1 MRFTVYVDAAHS
13 AERGVGAWSFLIYTD
28 LRYIDW
34 MGNKSKFLNSPTC
47 AEDIAIGL
55 ACRYLMDNIT
65 LDKTDIVTICSDSLS
80 SIRIMSDIMDG
91 KRKETH
97 SNILIEDSFKA
108 IKELSE
114 KCNVAFMKVRGHK
127 PVLNPNICVD
137 RLSKCYLRG

>member
-13 AERGVGAWSFLIYTD
+13 TERGVGAWSFLIYTD
-28 LRYIDW
+28 LRFIDW
-34 MGNKSKFLNSPTC
+34 VGNKSVFLNSPTC

-55 ACRYLMDNIT
+55 ACRYLMDNIA

-80 SIRIMSDIMDG
+80 SIRIMSDILDG
-91 KRKETH
+91 KRKDTH
-97 SNILIEDSFKA
+97 SNILVDDSFKA

-114 KCNVAFMKVRGHK
+114 KCNVAFMKVRAHK
-127 PVLNPNICVD
+127 PVLSPNICVD

>member
-28 LRYIDW
+28 LRYVNW
-34 MGNKSKFLNSPTC
+34 MGNKSVFLNSPTC

-55 ACRYLMDNIT
+55 ACRYLIDTMA
-65 LDKTDIVTICSDSLS
+65 LDKTDTVTICSDSLS
-80 SIRIMSDIMDG
+80 SIKIMSDILDG
-91 KRKETH
+91 RRSCTH
-97 SNILIEDSFKA
+97 RNILIEDAFKS

-114 KCNVAFMKVRGHK
+114 KCSVAFMKVRSHK

-137 RLSKCYLRG
+137 RLAKCYLRG